1 MASSCA
7 STSAAFSSLIVS
19 ASGSASISACTSS
32 AVMIGALSGSL
43 ACSLSPAVYFPQS
56 SANAPSTPQTEHAVF
71 IASAVQ
77 AVSQAHTG
85 GSSPPPSDGVTAS
98 SAGSTCFPHFSGKA
112 PSAPQTVQSAFM
124 SSDLQAVSQ
133 MHVGAA
139 SPPSSAKA
147 AVGSVESTMT
157 NTSRMLSSRFFIAVP
172 FLSVLCVSRT
182 PRERVVSV
190 IPGWYMHHQYN
201 IQLG

>member
-1 MASSCA
+1 MAS
-7 STSAAFSSLIVS
+7 T
-19 ASGSASISACTSS
+19 
-32 AVMIGALSGSL
+32 
-43 ACSLSPAVYFPQS
+43 
-56 SANAPSTPQTEHAVF
+56 
-71 IASAVQ
+71 VQ
-77 AVSQAHTG
+77 AVSQVHAC
-85 GSSPPPSDGVTAS
+85 GSSLTSSDWVTAS
-98 SAGSTCFPHFSGKA
+98 SAGLTYFAQSCRCA
-112 PSAPQTVQSAFM
+112 PSAPHTGQSSFM

-147 AVGSVESTMT
+147 GMGSVESTMT

-182 PRERVVSV
+182 PRERVVSA